1 MLIIAES
8 FGQFMPWVFCIIVFG
23 IISDTVIRAFEGRF

>member
-8 FGQFMPWVFCIIVFG
+8 FGQFMPYVFSIIVFG
-23 IISDTVIRAFEGRF
+23 IFTDIVTRAFEGRF